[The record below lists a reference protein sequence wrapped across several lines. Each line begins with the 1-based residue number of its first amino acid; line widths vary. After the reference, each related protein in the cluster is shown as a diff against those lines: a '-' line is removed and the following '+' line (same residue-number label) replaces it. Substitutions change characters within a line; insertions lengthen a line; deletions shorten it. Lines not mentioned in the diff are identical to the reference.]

1 MFGGLGAHLSHP
13 HQLLPLELLK
23 AEYSSC
29 DYTNMRSM
37 LIGELLGIA
46 YPMKRSTMLDTLDIA
61 SSHLA
66 VRLFVS
72 FMNMSKAYIHTSS
85 SL

>member
-1 MFGGLGAHLSHP
+1 MFGELGAHLLHP

-29 DYTNMRSM
+29 DYTNMRNM

-46 YPMKRSTMLDTLDIA
+46 YSMKRIQCLT
-61 SSHLA
+61 
-66 VRLFVS
+66 
-72 FMNMSKAYIHTSS
+72 
-85 SL
+85 